1 MKLKINY
8 WVRSG
13 AYTMMQRVA
22 SFLFGFGSYFF
33 LVRYFSVDSFGVW
46 TLYVVVSNTV
56 EMSRSAFIQNTFVK
70 FFNEEGTDKG
80 MLFTG
85 SLLLNVISTVV
96 FILTLLLILPLLKT
110 FWSSEAVGIL
120 ILWYCGT
127 SLILILFTQLNYLE
141 QANHSFAGVFWS
153 AVVRQGA
160 FFCIVVIGYFFV
172 PGLSLAFFA
181 AAQCLSAFLGLI
193 TSLFFTRKMIPPRLN
208 LNWPLV
214 GRLFKFGK
222 YILGTGFTSTMGK
235 NADQAILGGVSHS
248 DHSIVA
254 LYNSAVRVLNFIEI
268 PSLSISSI
276 VYPKIAE
283 RAAKEGIASVGL
295 LYEKSVATI
304 LGFILPVIL
313 GVLVFPELVLTL
325 TAGTRYAS
333 AAGPLRMMGLA
344 SLLIPFNI
352 QIGSVCE
359 VVNRPHVSFYINLF
373 SNILNVILNIVLI
386 QFFGIMGAAC
396 AFAITVFFI
405 FGIGQWYMSTHFGI
419 HGLNVPARIV
429 DFYRNGWNT
438 ALGYIK
444 NK

>member
-1 MKLKINY
+1 
-8 WVRSG
+8 
-13 AYTMMQRVA
+13 MMQRVA
-22 SFLFGFGSYFF
+22 AFLFGFGSYFF

-46 TLYVVVSNTV
+46 TLYVVVSNSV
-56 EMSRSAFIQNTFVK
+56 EMSRSAFIQNAFVK
-70 FFNEEGTDKG
+70 FFNEEGTNKA

-85 SLLLNVISTVV
+85 SLLLNFLSTIV
-96 FILTLLLILPLLKT
+96 FIAALLLMLPLLKS

-127 SLILILFTQLNYLE
+127 SLVLILFTQLNYLE

-160 FFCIVVIGYFFV
+160 FFCIVVVAYFFV

-181 AAQCLSAFLGLI
+181 AAQCLTAFFGLI
-193 TSLFFTRKMIPPRLN
+193 TSLFLTRRMIPSQLD

-214 GRLFKFGK
+214 RKLFKFGK
-222 YILGTGFTSTMGK
+222 YILGTGITSTVGK
-235 NADQAILGGVSHS
+235 NADQVILGSVSHTM
-248 DHSIVA
+248 VA

-283 RAAKEGIASVGL
+283 RASKEGIAGVGL

-304 LGFILPVIL
+304 LGFILPVIVC
-313 GVLVFPELVLTL
+313 VLVFPELVLTL
-325 TAGTRYAS
+325 TAGTRYAT

-359 VVNRPHVSFYINLF
+359 VVNKPHVSFYINLF

-386 QFFGIMGAAC
+386 RFFGIMGAAC

-405 FGIGQWYMSTHFGI
+405 FGIGQWYMSTQFGI
-419 HGLNVPARIV
+419 HGLNVFGRII
-429 DFYRNGWNT
+429 DFYKNGWSA

-444 NK
+444 NR